1 MAVAACHNLAV
12 SPAVCAQVCAG
23 RESDLNWSGEPG
35 LRLTGYCLLAAHPS
49 LHTPPSPSLPLPPT
63 ILPHRPSHQSP
74 ALITPQI
81 SDHIRLQ
88 YFSVK
93 QRRGDQWC
101 DVIFICVTAR
111 AVSVLQFPIKVTG
124 KSSTSPDFYC
134 GFIIVLLRVR
144 PRWWWE
150 VMILLDNSYNSLRS
164 TELKII
170 RFLITLYFSLNEF
183 LTWTP

>member
-1 MAVAACHNLAV
+1 MC
-12 SPAVCAQVCAG
+12 
-23 RESDLNWSGEPG
+23 SGLCWARVRSQLKWG
-35 LRLTGYCLLAAHPS
+35 ARTATDWVLSARCS
-49 LHTPPSPSLPLPPT
+49 SFPPYTTITITTTTTHHPT
-63 ILPHRPSHQSP
+63 IPIHRPSHQSP

-134 GFIIVLLRVR
+134 GFIIVLLRVK
-144 PRWWWE
+144 PR
-150 VMILLDNSYNSLRS
+150 
-164 TELKII
+164 
-170 RFLITLYFSLNEF
+170 
-183 LTWTP
+183 